1 MIYKNDLI
9 ETSRSH
15 LGLGVD
21 IGRAALQPVYI
32 PIEKLSETNLCDWV
46 ASALVG
52 HCIQYHE
59 GLLLRD
65 RSETNSDLT
74 TKDRARIHS
83 VARRAWIACELGLVG
98 LFSQKVGEDPE
109 NYVGIEIK
117 VAESKYTAWPPG
129 IRDLFEPA
137 RTLKTGK
144 PSYKLEQIKSGVI
157 PDAANDSHFGGGV

>member
-1 MIYKNDLI
+1 MNYKNDLI

-21 IGRAALQPVYI
+21 IGRAALQPVYV
-32 PIEKLSETNLCDWV
+32 PIEKLSEANLCDWV

-65 RSETNSDLT
+65 RSETSSDLT

-83 VARRAWIACELGLVG
+83 VARRAWIACELGLVH
-98 LFSQKVGEDPE
+98 LFSQKVGDDYYRYMAMRSSSPLKPPE
-109 NYVGIEIK
+109 
-117 VAESKYTAWPPG
+117 
-129 IRDLFEPA
+129 IRTQLRIAQMAPSNP
-137 RTLKTGK
+137 K
-144 PSYKLEQIKSGVI
+144 P
-157 PDAANDSHFGGGV
+157 H

>member
-1 MIYKNDLI
+1 MNYKNDLI

-21 IGRAALQPVYI
+21 IGRAALQPVYV
-32 PIEKLSETNLCDWV
+32 PIEKLSEANLCDWV

-65 RSETNSDLT
+65 RSETSSDLT

-83 VARRAWIACELGLVG
+83 VARRAWIACELGLVH
-98 LFSQKVGEDPE
+98 LFSQKVGDDHYRYLAMRSSSPLKPPE
-109 NYVGIEIK
+109 
-117 VAESKYTAWPPG
+117 
-129 IRDLFEPA
+129 IRTHLRIA
-137 RTLKTGK
+137 QMATSNRK
-144 PSYKLEQIKSGVI
+144 P
-157 PDAANDSHFGGGV
+157 H

>member
-1 MIYKNDLI
+1 MNYKNDLI

-21 IGRAALQPVYI
+21 IGRAALQPVYV
-32 PIEKLSETNLCDWV
+32 PIEKLSEANLCDWV

-65 RSETNSDLT
+65 RSETSSDLT

-83 VARRAWIACELGLVG
+83 VARRAWIACELGLVH
-98 LFSQKVGEDPE
+98 LFSQKVGDDHYRYMAMRYSSPLKPPE
-109 NYVGIEIK
+109 
-117 VAESKYTAWPPG
+117 
-129 IRDLFEPA
+129 IRTQLRIAQMAPSNP
-137 RTLKTGK
+137 K
-144 PSYKLEQIKSGVI
+144 P
-157 PDAANDSHFGGGV
+157 H

>member
-21 IGRAALQPVYI
+21 IGRAALQPVYV
-32 PIEKLSETNLCDWV
+32 PIEKLSEANLCDWV

-65 RSETNSDLT
+65 RSETSSDLT
-74 TKDRARIHS
+74 TKDRVRIHS
-83 VARRAWIACELGLVG
+83 VARRAWIACELGLVH
-98 LFSQKVGEDPE
+98 LFSQKVGDDHYRYMAMRSSSPLKPPE
-109 NYVGIEIK
+109 
-117 VAESKYTAWPPG
+117 
-129 IRDLFEPA
+129 IRTQLRIAQMAPSNP
-137 RTLKTGK
+137 K
-144 PSYKLEQIKSGVI
+144 P
-157 PDAANDSHFGGGV
+157 H

>member
-1 MIYKNDLI
+1 MNYKNDLI

-21 IGRAALQPVYI
+21 IGRAALQPVYV
-32 PIEKLSETNLCDWV
+32 PIEKLSEANLCDWV

-83 VARRAWIACELGLVG
+83 VARRAWIACELGLVH
-98 LFSQKVGEDPE
+98 LFSQKVGDDHYRYMAMRSSSPLKPT
-109 NYVGIEIK
+109 EI
-117 VAESKYTAWPPG
+117 
-129 IRDLFEPA
+129 
-137 RTLKTGK
+137 RTQLRIAQMAPSNPK
-144 PSYKLEQIKSGVI
+144 P
-157 PDAANDSHFGGGV
+157 H

>member
-1 MIYKNDLI
+1 MNYKNDLI

-46 ASALVG
+46 AGALVG

-65 RSETNSDLT
+65 RSEISSDLT

-83 VARRAWIACELGLVG
+83 VARRAWIACELGLVH
-98 LFSQKVGEDPE
+98 LFSQKVGEDHYRYLAMRSSSPLKPPE
-109 NYVGIEIK
+109 
-117 VAESKYTAWPPG
+117 
-129 IRDLFEPA
+129 IRTQLRIA
-137 RTLKTGK
+137 QMATSNRK
-144 PSYKLEQIKSGVI
+144 P
-157 PDAANDSHFGGGV
+157 H

>member
-1 MIYKNDLI
+1 MNYKNDLI

-21 IGRAALQPVYI
+21 IGRAALQPVYV
-32 PIEKLSETNLCDWV
+32 PIEKLSEANLCDWV

-65 RSETNSDLT
+65 RSESSSDLT

-83 VARRAWIACELGLVG
+83 VARRAWIACELGLVH
-98 LFSQKVGEDPE
+98 LFSQKVGDDHYRYMAMRSSSPLKPPE
-109 NYVGIEIK
+109 
-117 VAESKYTAWPPG
+117 
-129 IRDLFEPA
+129 IRTQLRIAQMAPSNP
-137 RTLKTGK
+137 K
-144 PSYKLEQIKSGVI
+144 P
-157 PDAANDSHFGGGV
+157 H

>member
-1 MIYKNDLI
+1 MNYKNDLI

-21 IGRAALQPVYI
+21 IGRAALQPVYV
-32 PIEKLSETNLCDWV
+32 PIEKLSEANLCDWV

-83 VARRAWIACELGLVG
+83 VARRAWIACELGLVH
-98 LFSQKVGEDPE
+98 LFSQKVGDDHYRYMAMRSSSPLKPPE
-109 NYVGIEIK
+109 
-117 VAESKYTAWPPG
+117 
-129 IRDLFEPA
+129 IRTQLRIAQMAPSN
-137 RTLKTGK
+137 RK
-144 PSYKLEQIKSGVI
+144 P
-157 PDAANDSHFGGGV
+157 H

>member
-21 IGRAALQPVYI
+21 IGRAALQPVYV
-32 PIEKLSETNLCDWV
+32 PIEKLSEANLCDWV
-46 ASALVG
+46 ASARVG

-65 RSETNSDLT
+65 RSETSSDLT

-83 VARRAWIACELGLVG
+83 VARRAWIACELGLVH
-98 LFSQKVGEDPE
+98 LFSQKVGDDHYRYMAMRSSSPLKPPE
-109 NYVGIEIK
+109 
-117 VAESKYTAWPPG
+117 
-129 IRDLFEPA
+129 IRTQLRIAQMAPSNP
-137 RTLKTGK
+137 K
-144 PSYKLEQIKSGVI
+144 P
-157 PDAANDSHFGGGV
+157 H

>member
-9 ETSRSH
+9 ETSRGH

-83 VARRAWIACELGLVG
+83 VARRAWIACELGLVH
-98 LFSQKVGEDPE
+98 LFSQKVGDDHYRYLAMRSSSPLKPPE
-109 NYVGIEIK
+109 
-117 VAESKYTAWPPG
+117 
-129 IRDLFEPA
+129 IRTQLRIA
-137 RTLKTGK
+137 QMA
-144 PSYKLEQIKSGVI
+144 PSNRM
-157 PDAANDSHFGGGV
+157 PH

>member
-83 VARRAWIACELGLVG
+83 VARRAWIACELGLVH
-98 LFSQKVGEDPE
+98 LFSQKVGEDHYRYLAMRSSSPLKPPE
-109 NYVGIEIK
+109 
-117 VAESKYTAWPPG
+117 
-129 IRDLFEPA
+129 IRTQQRIA
-137 RTLKTGK
+137 QMATSNRK
-144 PSYKLEQIKSGVI
+144 P
-157 PDAANDSHFGGGV
+157 H

>member
-1 MIYKNDLI
+1 MNYKNDLI

-21 IGRAALQPVYI
+21 IGRAALQPVYV
-32 PIEKLSETNLCDWV
+32 PIEKLSEANLCDWV

-65 RSETNSDLT
+65 RSESSSDLT

-83 VARRAWIACELGLVG
+83 VARRAWIACELGLVH
-98 LFSQKVGEDPE
+98 LFSQKVGDDHYRYMAMRSSSPLKPPE
-109 NYVGIEIK
+109 
-117 VAESKYTAWPPG
+117 
-129 IRDLFEPA
+129 IRTQLRSAQMAPSNP
-137 RTLKTGK
+137 K
-144 PSYKLEQIKSGVI
+144 P
-157 PDAANDSHFGGGV
+157 H

>member
-1 MIYKNDLI
+1 MNYKNDLI

-59 GLLLRD
+59 GLLLRPDHQRPRPNSLRRPPRLD
-65 RSETNSDLT
+65 RM
-74 TKDRARIHS
+74 
-83 VARRAWIACELGLVG
+83 
-98 LFSQKVGEDPE
+98 
-109 NYVGIEIK
+109 
-117 VAESKYTAWPPG
+117 
-129 IRDLFEPA
+129 
-137 RTLKTGK
+137 
-144 PSYKLEQIKSGVI
+144 
-157 PDAANDSHFGGGV
+157 

>member
-1 MIYKNDLI
+1 MNYKNDLI

-21 IGRAALQPVYI
+21 IGRAALQPVYV
-32 PIEKLSETNLCDWV
+32 PIEKLSEANLCDWV

-65 RSETNSDLT
+65 RSETSSDLT

-83 VARRAWIACELGLVG
+83 VARRAWIACELGLVH
-98 LFSQKVGEDPE
+98 LFSQKVGEDHYRYLAMRSSSPLKPPE
-109 NYVGIEIK
+109 
-117 VAESKYTAWPPG
+117 
-129 IRDLFEPA
+129 IRTQLRIA
-137 RTLKTGK
+137 QMA
-144 PSYKLEQIKSGVI
+144 PSNRM
-157 PDAANDSHFGGGV
+157 PH

>member
-1 MIYKNDLI
+1 MNYKNDLI

-21 IGRAALQPVYI
+21 IGRAALQPVYV
-32 PIEKLSETNLCDWV
+32 PIEKLSEANLCDWV

-65 RSETNSDLT
+65 RSETSSDLT

-83 VARRAWIACELGLVG
+83 VARRAWIACELGLVH
-98 LFSQKVGEDPE
+98 LFSQKVDDDHYRYMAMRSSSPLKPPE
-109 NYVGIEIK
+109 
-117 VAESKYTAWPPG
+117 
-129 IRDLFEPA
+129 IRTQLRIA
-137 RTLKTGK
+137 QMA
-144 PSYKLEQIKSGVI
+144 PSNRK
-157 PDAANDSHFGGGV
+157 HH

>member
-1 MIYKNDLI
+1 MNYKNDLI

-21 IGRAALQPVYI
+21 IGRAALQPVYV
-32 PIEKLSETNLCDWV
+32 PIEKLSEANLCDWV

-83 VARRAWIACELGLVG
+83 VARRAWIACELGLVH
-98 LFSQKVGEDPE
+98 LFSQKVGEDHYRYLAMRSSSPLKPPE
-109 NYVGIEIK
+109 
-117 VAESKYTAWPPG
+117 
-129 IRDLFEPA
+129 IRTQLRIA
-137 RTLKTGK
+137 QMA
-144 PSYKLEQIKSGVI
+144 PSNRM
-157 PDAANDSHFGGGV
+157 PH